1 MFYAGYDD
9 IDTDIAVFET
19 EEERDA
25 WVNDENAV
33 FPRVA
38 YTDSD
43 VFLMDIDTWD
53 EDSED
58 IWGVRWKIN
67 PINE

>member
-9 IDTDIAVFET
+9 VDTDIAVFET

-25 WVNDENAV
+25 WVNDENAF
-33 FPRVA
+33 FPRVT
-38 YTDSD
+38 YTDD
-43 VFLMDIDTWD
+43 EIFLMDIDTWD
-53 EDSED
+53 EDEAD

>member
-1 MFYAGYDD
+1 MFYAGYND

-33 FPRVA
+33 FTRVA